1 MPMKNVLNKVLRL
14 SVAMWLCVLLSIG
27 SIALACLGA
36 TRAGEWMSRIP
47 NLVGVGLLAF
57 ALAVTGTRALFRR
70 RFHSVLFHCGLA
82 VILVGW
88 LTGQVALRTTS
99 PENPANGLMALI
111 DGELSDQLYQG
122 PRLEKLVGR
131 IPFTVKLEKFT
142 VERYPSR
149 DSQYEAP
156 VREYR
161 SRVTIQERDK
171 PSRVE
176 NIRVNHPAVV
186 QGFYIYQ
193 MSWGQTQDR
202 WGQPVNYTV
211 LQFKRDPGLHAVY
224 TGFGLLFIG
233 AFWFAVRCFRLK
245 KGGVPCL

>member
-1 MPMKNVLNKVLRL
+1 MRRLLNRLLNLR
-14 SVAMWLCVLLSIG
+14 VAVWLCILLSLG
-27 SIALACLGA
+27 SIALAFMGA
-36 TRAGEWMSRIP
+36 TQAGEWMSKVP
-47 NLVGVGLLAF
+47 NLVGVALLAL
-57 ALAVTGTRALFRR
+57 ALAITGVRAIFRR
-70 RFHSVLFHCGLA
+70 RYHSVFFHCGLA

-88 LTGQVALRTTS
+88 LTGQVALRTAS

-111 DGELSDQLYQG
+111 DGDMSDQLYEG

-131 IPFTVKLEKFT
+131 LPFTVKLEKFT

-161 SRVTIQERDK
+161 SRVLIQERDK
-171 PSRVE
+171 IARVE
-176 NIRVNHPAVV
+176 TIRVNHPAVV

-211 LQFKRDPGLHAVY
+211 LQFKRDPGLYAVY

-233 AFWFAVRCFRLK
+233 AFWFAAGCFRLTR
-245 KGGVPCL
+245 GGVACL